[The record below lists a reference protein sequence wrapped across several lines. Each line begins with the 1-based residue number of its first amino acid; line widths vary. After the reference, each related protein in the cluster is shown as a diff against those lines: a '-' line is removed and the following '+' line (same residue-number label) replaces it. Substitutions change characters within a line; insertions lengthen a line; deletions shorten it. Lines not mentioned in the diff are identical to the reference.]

1 ARNVGGL
8 EFQEALSP
16 ESASKRSCVLYSVSP
31 SRSLTPMDTTT
42 PACLHASLMAWVAGD
57 GARHGLIEQLQVF
70 TSANDLVGGLD
81 ERKVGVVRHH
91 GLRERRKLHALLAK
105 LVDPSHDLFY
115 GALAAYRGRDSVG
128 PRR

>member
-1 ARNVGGL
+1 MGRW
-8 EFQEALSP
+8 
-16 ESASKRSCVLYSVSP
+16 R
-31 SRSLTPMDTTT
+31 R
-42 PACLHASLMAWVAGD
+42 H
-57 GARHGLIEQLQVF
+57 RHGLIEQLQVF

-115 GALAAYRGRDSVG
+115 GALAAIEDGTQLDRGGFNDFHRNLLG
-128 PRR
+128 W